1 MRIYCPNCW
10 HDYPDTERHCLKCG
24 TPLWEFGTDDFVAK
38 LIRAL
43 HHPQPVTVER
53 AATLLGRIGDRRAA
67 EPLLTLLR
75 ERAAPEALAAAATSL
90 ALLGET
96 RAVPSLARLRADPGS
111 FLIVRLA
118 AVRALAQLGGAA
130 AQAAIE
136 QALDDPSPAVRAL
149 AAALAHMPGSAATAQ
164 ESDP

>member
-10 HDYPDTERHCLKCG
+10 HDYPDTERHCLRCG
-24 TPLWEFGTDDFVAK
+24 TPLWEFGADDFVSK

-67 EPLLTLLR
+67 EPLLALLS
-75 ERAAPEALAAAATSL
+75 EHAAPEALVAAATSL

-96 RAVPSLARLRADPGS
+96 RAVPLLARLRGDPAS

-118 AVRALAQLGGAA
+118 VVRALAQLGGAA

-136 QALDDPSPAVRAL
+136 QARDDQSQAVREL
-149 AAALAHMPGSAATAQ
+149 AAVLVHMLGSAATAQ
-164 ESDP
+164 ESDR